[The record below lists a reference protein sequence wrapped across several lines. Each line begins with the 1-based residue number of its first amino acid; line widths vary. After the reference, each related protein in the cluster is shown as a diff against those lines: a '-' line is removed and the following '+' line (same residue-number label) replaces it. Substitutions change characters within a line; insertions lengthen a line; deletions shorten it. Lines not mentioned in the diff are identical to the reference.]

1 MLLLALDFRQLIH
14 LNSTFAGFDSRLRP
28 FTRVMGDTYD
38 ELDMMLEEPYK
49 AKTGRYDRV
58 SVTLPSDLSY
68 HLIPST
74 YRSDFTKKKK
84 SYDIISLAN
93 DLGL

>member
-1 MLLLALDFRQLIH
+1 MAIALVFNLSLGMFLIKGCTVLLLAFDFRQLIH

-58 SVTLPSDLSY
+58 SVTLPLDLSY
-68 HLIPST
+68 HLTI
-74 YRSDFTKKKK
+74 R
-84 SYDIISLAN
+84 IAVI
-93 DLGL
+93 